1 MKTIVYPGSFDPIT
15 KGHCDIIKR
24 IQPILGKVVVLISS
38 SPRKNYLFTAEE
50 RKKLAQEAL
59 KDIPNVKV
67 EIHRGL
73 TIDYLRSKKF
83 TVMVRGLRAI
93 SDFES
98 ELAMANMNK
107 KLAPE
112 IETMIVFS
120 SPEHYYISSHMVK
133 EVALYSGDIKAL
145 VTPNVE
151 KALKKKF
158 ANGDLAS

>member
-1 MKTIVYPGSFDPIT
+1 MF
-15 KGHCDIIKR
+15 
-24 IQPILGKVVVLISS
+24 SS
-38 SPRKNYLFTAEE
+38 QE
-50 RKKLAQEAL
+50 RKKLAEDAL

-67 EIHRGL
+67 EIHEGL
-73 TIDYLRSKKF
+73 TIDYLRTHKL
-83 TVMVRGLRAI
+83 TVMIRGLRAV
-93 SDFES
+93 SDFEN

-133 EVALYSGDIKAL
+133 EVALHNGDVQAL

-151 KALKKKF
+151 KALKKKNTKS
-158 ANGDLAS
+158 AK